1 MSLRG
6 VRHEHE
12 YEPQYGLPE
21 RLPPDEQ
28 VLWQGA
34 PAVAPMMRHV
44 FHLRALA
51 VYFVA
56 MLALHAVA
64 IWPEVEGLSD
74 LLVQLAWAV
83 GLAGLGWAMVLT
95 LARLT
100 CRSAVYTL
108 TNKRVVLRVG
118 VVLSVTFN
126 LPLRSIAS
134 ADLRPLKDGHGDIAL
149 RLSGPDR
156 IGYVHLWPHVRP
168 WRIGAPE
175 PMLRC
180 LPQAESVARLL
191 TQAWAQANAQSLT
204 QTAQTDGQ
212 PRTVQPATQP
222 VPSTTSQP
230 QAWPAAHTPQGA
242 TLTASLAVQSSH

>member
-1 MSLRG
+1 VSLRG

-21 RLPPDEQ
+21 RLPADEQ

-34 PAVAPMMRHV
+34 PALAPMMRHV

-51 VYFVA
+51 VYFVL
-56 MLALHAVA
+56 MLALRAVA
-64 IWPEVEGLSD
+64 IWPEIQGMGD

-83 GLAGLGWAMVLT
+83 ALAGLGWGMVAV
-95 LARLT
+95 LARMT
-100 CRSAVYTL
+100 CRSAVYTI

-134 ADLRPLKDGHGDIAL
+134 ADLRPLHEGYGDIAL
-149 RLSGPDR
+149 KLAGDVR
-156 IGYVHLWPHVRP
+156 IGYVHLWPHARP

-180 LPQAESVARLL
+180 LPQAQEAARVL
-191 TQAWAQANAQSLT
+191 TSAWAQANGHALQGSGHA
-204 QTAQTDGQ
+204 AQTNGQ
-212 PRTVQPATQP
+212 VRIQNSAPANAP
-222 VPSTTSQP
+222 TSLP
-230 QAWPAAHTPQGA
+230 EGMQGA
-242 TLTASLAVQSSH
+242 ALGAPLMAPSSH

>member
-12 YEPQYGLPE
+12 HEPQYGLPE
-21 RLPPDEQ
+21 RLPADEQ

-51 VYFVA
+51 AYFVA
-56 MLALHAVA
+56 MLALRAVA
-64 IWPEVEGLSD
+64 IWPEVQSLSD
-74 LLVQLAWAV
+74 LMVQLAWAA
-83 GLAGLGWAMVLT
+83 GLAGLGWAMVVT

-126 LPLRSIAS
+126 LPLRAIAS

-149 RLSGPDR
+149 KLAGHDR

-180 LPQAESVARLL
+180 LPQAEKVARLL
-191 TQAWAQANAQSLT
+191 TQAWSQANSPSQAQSAQA
-204 QTAQTDGQ
+204 GVQ
-212 PRTVQPATQP
+212 PGVVQPALGPLGVAQSGVAQP
-222 VPSTTSQP
+222 SAIQP
-230 QAWPAAHTPQGA
+230 
-242 TLTASLAVQSSH
+242 LSLAS

>member
-1 MSLRG
+1 VSLRG

-12 YEPQYGLPE
+12 HEPQYGLPE
-21 RLPPDEQ
+21 RLPADEQ

-56 MLALHAVA
+56 MLALRAVA
-64 IWPEVEGLSD
+64 IWPDVETLSD
-74 LLVQLAWAV
+74 LLVQLAWAA
-83 GLAGLGWAMVLT
+83 GLAGLGWAMVVT

-149 RLSGPDR
+149 KLAGPDR

-180 LPQAESVARLL
+180 LPKAEEVARLL
-191 TQAWAQANAQSLT
+191 TQAWAQAH
-204 QTAQTDGQ
+204 GQ
-212 PRTVQPATQP
+212 AATQARSEA
-222 VPSTTSQP
+222 V
-230 QAWPAAHTPQGA
+230 APQGERLA
-242 TLTASLAVQSSH
+242 GSLVMQSSH